1 MVRVR
6 WVSLCQIS
14 SEKRGLRD
22 HSRMLSD
29 AQNFK
34 RPGMAWHGLAACL
47 LRFIE
52 FTTEQIEPSDMY
64 NSSLA
69 MSFLSH
75 SLNSLIFV
83 RYYFDIIR
91 CVHGILM
98 APSDHLSHSGDSGHS
113 TVSSSCRM
121 GLELIAWACTAS
133 DQTKQSKF
141 RGQDTNEQQD
151 TTGYNRHES

>member
-1 MVRVR
+1 MHR
-6 WVSLCQIS
+6 IS
-14 SEKRGLRD
+14 K
-22 HSRMLSD
+22 
-29 AQNFK
+29 
-34 RPGMAWHGLAACL
+34 GLAACL

-52 FTTEQIEPSDMY
+52 FTNTEQIEPSNMY

-141 RGQDTNEQQD
+141 RGQDTNEQQA
-151 TTGYNRHES
+151 